1 MCSLIARRSLAGT
14 TQHFNPEY
22 RSQESLSRQR
32 PERPPPADLRPC
44 APAKEAT
51 ASLWQRHHTPTPP
64 PPHHLNTAIAPS
76 LLHHFPILFPSLSRP
91 LAGST
96 AARALPATLLEP
108 AACTG
113 PASRASRYR
122 HMPRPNRLDV
132 KDKIPN
138 WRIGAARR
146 PVRAGR
152 ATDLLRSSPSMA
164 QAIDISV
171 SDVGGRRQVTDSLL
185 SSLASEDWPI
195 WRRRPPPPVER
206 APDCRSQTTCS
217 WNWFLPGAR
226 PGGGFSAIVPGRRI
240 WLRPRR
246 RRAFCQRGNSSR
258 H

>member
-1 MCSLIARRSLAGT
+1 M
-14 TQHFNPEY
+14 PP
-22 RSQESLSRQR
+22 
-32 PERPPPADLRPC
+32 PERQWQAYGN
-44 APAKEAT
+44 AIT
-51 ASLWQRHHTPTPP
+51 SL
-64 PPHHLNTAIAPS
+64 PHRLNTPISPS
-76 LLHHFPILFPSLSRP
+76 LLHPFSILSPSLSRR

-108 AACTG
+108 AAWTG
-113 PASRASRYR
+113 PPSRASKYR
-122 HMPRPNRLDV
+122 HMPRLNRLDV
-132 KDKIPN
+132 KDKIPS

-146 PVRAGR
+146 PLRAGR

-185 SSLASEDWPI
+185 SPLASEDWPI
-195 WRRRPPPPVER
+195 WRRRLPPPVER

-217 WNWFLPGAR
+217 WNWFRPGAR
-226 PGGGFSAIVPGRRI
+226 PARGSSARVPGRRI